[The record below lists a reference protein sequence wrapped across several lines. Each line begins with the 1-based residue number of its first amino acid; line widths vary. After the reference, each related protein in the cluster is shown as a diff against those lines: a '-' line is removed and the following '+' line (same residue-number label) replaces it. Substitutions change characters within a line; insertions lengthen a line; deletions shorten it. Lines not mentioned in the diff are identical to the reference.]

1 MKKIIFAFMGFIVL
15 SACADGNVNQDL
27 YNKDNPD
34 FASQPAIPF
43 DDPTFTAN
51 QYINLA
57 NQWSLFIDKQTMRGV
72 YFPHDVHRRSF
83 SKLQYLNTTGELQVF
98 ISGCTSCHVQAGDTF
113 IQNRL
118 TANNLKISGP
128 SVTTNAGHE
137 FCWTTCHNQ
146 IADPNSAPKQNECAK
161 CHKVENIRAGQL
173 IVINR
178 EEYL

>member
-1 MKKIIFAFMGFIVL
+1 MKKLIFTFMGFIIL

-43 DDPTFTAN
+43 NDPTFTAN

-72 YFPHDVHRRSF
+72 YFPHDIHR
-83 SKLQYLNTTGELQVF
+83 KTLLNAIFVNTSGDQQIF

-118 TANNLKISGP
+118 TANNLKISGQ
-128 SVTTNAGHE
+128 SLNTNMGHE

-146 IADPNSAPKQNECAK
+146 IPEPNNAPKQDECAS
-161 CHKVENIRAGQL
+161 CHRVENIRAGQ
-173 IVINR
+173 
-178 EEYL
+178 